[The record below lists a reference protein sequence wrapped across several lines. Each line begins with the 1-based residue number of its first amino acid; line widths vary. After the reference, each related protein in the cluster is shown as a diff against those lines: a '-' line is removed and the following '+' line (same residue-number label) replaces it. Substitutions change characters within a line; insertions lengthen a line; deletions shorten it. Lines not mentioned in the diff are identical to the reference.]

1 MSIQFH
7 GQTYWLQVQT
17 GEGGV
22 QQFQADVKR
31 LLDLN
36 SEDDFDITFECQVP
50 GEGEWGVAL
59 PGWQASLS
67 EVVKGIPPS
76 SQTLHFCKRGV
87 DTIQAMDSCANCKKK
102 ARASMP
108 LLLEPA
114 SEAGTEAHFKLQ
126 AEQKPPHNA
135 ITAPAMPAMPA
146 HDLVL
151 HHSDGSQR

>member
-1 MSIQFH
+1 MSPLMSIQFH

-76 SQTLHFCKRGV
+76 SQTLHVSKRGV
-87 DTIQAMDSCANCKKK
+87 DTIQAMDSCANCKKQGK
-102 ARASMP
+102 SQHAFVAGAS
-108 LLLEPA
+108 L
-114 SEAGTEAHFKLQ
+114 KKQ
-126 AEQKPPHNA
+126 VQ
-135 ITAPAMPAMPA
+135 
-146 HDLVL
+146 
-151 HHSDGSQR
+151 